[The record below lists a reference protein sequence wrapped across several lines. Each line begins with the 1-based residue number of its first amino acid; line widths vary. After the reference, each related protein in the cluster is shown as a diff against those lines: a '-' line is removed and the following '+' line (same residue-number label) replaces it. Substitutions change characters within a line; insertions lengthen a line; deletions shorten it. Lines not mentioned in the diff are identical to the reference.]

1 MEYGILKFRMNDR
14 LDKIMLIL
22 IEKFEKQRVLNYN

>member
-14 LDKIMLIL
+14 LDKIILIL
-22 IEKFEKQRVLNYN
+22 IEKFENKEF